1 MSLSVLSRLALAL
14 ACLTP
19 FPATAAAAE
28 GKGRRQPAPAGLRN
42 PGTRQ
47 AQPEIAP
54 ASDEGTQALARMQL
68 PPGLEAKLWAAEPML
83 ANPVAFNFDEQGRL
97 LVAETYR
104 YRTSVLDIRDYM
116 GILEEDL
123 ACRTIEDRTA
133 LIRRAFGEAGER
145 ELGLEGEVIR
155 LLADTDG
162 DGVADRSSVYADGF
176 NAPLDGIASGVLARR
191 GEVYFTNIPSLW
203 KFSGAERA
211 ETRTE
216 LSRGYG
222 VRFNFTGHD
231 LHGLI
236 FGPDGRLYFSNGDR
250 GATVRT
256 REGKVLSVPDEGA
269 IFRCWPDGS
278 HLELFATGLRNPQS
292 LVFNELGDLFTG
304 DNDCDQGD
312 EERFVH
318 VLEGGDSGWRVG
330 YQFAPLGKAGP
341 WNLERLWHPRHEGQ
355 PAYLVPPI
363 FNLED
368 GPSGIEY
375 YPGTGLNPSYRGHFF
390 ITHFKGAVASSG
402 IHTYTL
408 KPRGASYAVATAQP
422 FLRSALPTD
431 VKFGPDGRLYT
442 ADWADGWPKS
452 RRGRIYAIADPK
464 HAQDPLVRET
474 RALIGGDWTRRP
486 ATELARLLGHADWR
500 VRLEAQFE
508 LANRGDTA
516 ALEATLDD
524 PKLPETAR
532 RHALWGLGQVGA
544 RQPAALASVRN
555 HARHAEPAYAE
566 LRAQAL
572 RVLGDARNT
581 ADAELFLEALDAE
594 PARVRYFAA
603 QGLGKLRHAPAAS
616 ALFAALERNH
626 DADVA
631 LRHGLVM
638 GLTGGSN
645 LAALRTATHDASPA
659 IRLGALLALRRLG
672 RPEVTEVLQDADP
685 ALVREAAI
693 AINDVPIADGY
704 VALAALLDGPT
715 RDEPVLFRALNAHF
729 RLGRPANANALAAYA
744 ARADA
749 PPRARAEALAQL
761 AQWPKPLQR
770 DRLVGVYRPTTSPTR
785 DRAVAT
791 SALTPVIPRLF
802 APGTPAEVLT
812 AALEAMQTLELEGA
826 TETLLALLRDESR
839 PAASRVAALQ
849 LLDRRQDPRLAE
861 AVRLAGESRDPAL
874 RLAALPLATR
884 LAPETAVP
892 VLTALVERGTPAEQ
906 KAAFRSLGLSRQEA
920 ADDLIASQLRAL
932 AAGRIAPEAELEL
945 LTAAERRTGP
955 AVKALLAE
963 RTVRLA
969 ADPDPL
975 AAFHASLAGGDAER
989 GRRVF
994 ENQPVLACIRCHR
1007 AGGEGGDAG
1016 PNLAGLGTRASRREL
1031 LESILKPNAKI
1042 SPGYDTVVVTLR
1054 NGGTA
1059 AGIVAEETAD
1069 QLTLRNPENQ
1079 LVKVA
1084 KADIARRDGAPSGMP
1099 EVYAT
1104 LLSPT
1109 ELRDVVEYLASL
1121 RGESRPATNVPR
1133 ALRGPPPLTRAE

>member
-19 FPATAAAAE
+19 LPATAAAAE

-97 LVAETYR
+97 LVTETYR

-116 GILEEDL
+116 GILEDDL

-176 NAPLDGIASGVLARR
+176 NSPLDGIASGVLARR

-231 LHGLI
+231 LHGLV

-408 KPRGASYAVATAQP
+408 KPRGASYTVATAQP

-508 LANRGDTA
+508 LASRGDTA

-524 PKLPETAR
+524 PKLPELAR

-555 HARHAEPAYAE
+555 HARHAEPAHAE

-572 RVLGDARNT
+572 RVLGDARDA

-594 PARVRYFAA
+594 PLRVRYFAA
-603 QGLGKLRHAPAAS
+603 QGLGKLRHAPAAG

-631 LRHGLVM
+631 LRHALVM
-638 GLTGGSN
+638 GLTGGAN
-645 LAALRTATHDASPA
+645 LTALRTATHDASAA

-672 RPEVTEVLQDADP
+672 RPEVTEVLQDSEP

-693 AINDVPIADGY
+693 AINDVPIAEGY

-770 DRLVGVYRPTTSPTR
+770 DRLVGVYRPTASPTR
-785 DRAVAT
+785 DRTVA
-791 SALTPVIPRLF
+791 I
-802 APGTPAEVLT
+802 
-812 AALEAMQTLELEGA
+812 
-826 TETLLALLRDESR
+826 
-839 PAASRVAALQ
+839 AALQ
-849 LLDRRQDPRLAE
+849 LLDRRKDPRLAE

-892 VLTALVERGTPAEQ
+892 VLTALVERGTPTEQ
-906 KAAFRSLGLSRQEA
+906 KAAFRSLGFSRQEA
-920 ADDLIASQLRAL
+920 ADDLLATQLRAL
-932 AAGRIAPEAELEL
+932 AAGRLAPEAELEL
-945 LTAAERRTGP
+945 LTAAERREAP
-955 AVKALLAE
+955 AIKALLTE
-963 RTVRLA
+963 RTARLA

-1016 PNLAGLGTRASRREL
+1016 PNLAGLGARASRREL

-1059 AGIVAEETAD
+1059 AGIVAAETAD
-1069 QLTLRNPENQ
+1069 TLTLRNPENQ
-1079 LVKVA
+1079 LVAVA

-1121 RGESRPATNVPR
+1121 RGESRPATNQPR

>member
-1 MSLSVLSRLALAL
+1 
-14 ACLTP
+14 
-19 FPATAAAAE
+19 
-28 GKGRRQPAPAGLRN
+28 
-42 PGTRQ
+42 
-47 AQPEIAP
+47 
-54 ASDEGTQALARMQL
+54 
-68 PPGLEAKLWAAEPML
+68 
-83 ANPVAFNFDEQGRL
+83 
-97 LVAETYR
+97 
-104 YRTSVLDIRDYM
+104 
-116 GILEEDL
+116 
-123 ACRTIEDRTA
+123 
-133 LIRRAFGEAGER
+133 
-145 ELGLEGEVIR
+145 
-155 LLADTDG
+155 
-162 DGVADRSSVYADGF
+162 
-176 NAPLDGIASGVLARR
+176 
-191 GEVYFTNIPSLW
+191 
-203 KFSGAERA
+203 
-211 ETRTE
+211 
-216 LSRGYG
+216 
-222 VRFNFTGHD
+222 
-231 LHGLI
+231 
-236 FGPDGRLYFSNGDR
+236 
-250 GATVRT
+250 
-256 REGKVLSVPDEGA
+256 
-269 IFRCWPDGS
+269 
-278 HLELFATGLRNPQS
+278 
-292 LVFNELGDLFTG
+292 
-304 DNDCDQGD
+304 
-312 EERFVH
+312 
-318 VLEGGDSGWRVG
+318 
-330 YQFAPLGKAGP
+330 
-341 WNLERLWHPRHEGQ
+341 
-355 PAYLVPPI
+355 
-363 FNLED
+363 
-368 GPSGIEY
+368 
-375 YPGTGLNPSYRGHFF
+375 
-390 ITHFKGAVASSG
+390 
-402 IHTYTL
+402 
-408 KPRGASYAVATAQP
+408 
-422 FLRSALPTD
+422 
-431 VKFGPDGRLYT
+431 
-442 ADWADGWPKS
+442 
-452 RRGRIYAIADPK
+452 
-464 HAQDPLVRET
+464 
-474 RALIGGDWTRRP
+474 
-486 ATELARLLGHADWR
+486 
-500 VRLEAQFE
+500 
-508 LANRGDTA
+508 
-516 ALEATLDD
+516 
-524 PKLPETAR
+524 
-532 RHALWGLGQVGA
+532 
-544 RQPAALASVRN
+544 
-555 HARHAEPAYAE
+555 
-566 LRAQAL
+566 
-572 RVLGDARNT
+572 
-581 ADAELFLEALDAE
+581 
-594 PARVRYFAA
+594 
-603 QGLGKLRHAPAAS
+603 
-616 ALFAALERNH
+616 
-626 DADVA
+626 
-631 LRHGLVM
+631 M

>member
-1 MSLSVLSRLALAL
+1 
-14 ACLTP
+14 
-19 FPATAAAAE
+19 
-28 GKGRRQPAPAGLRN
+28 
-42 PGTRQ
+42 
-47 AQPEIAP
+47 
-54 ASDEGTQALARMQL
+54 
-68 PPGLEAKLWAAEPML
+68 
-83 ANPVAFNFDEQGRL
+83 
-97 LVAETYR
+97 
-104 YRTSVLDIRDYM
+104 
-116 GILEEDL
+116 
-123 ACRTIEDRTA
+123 
-133 LIRRAFGEAGER
+133 
-145 ELGLEGEVIR
+145 
-155 LLADTDG
+155 
-162 DGVADRSSVYADGF
+162 
-176 NAPLDGIASGVLARR
+176 
-191 GEVYFTNIPSLW
+191 
-203 KFSGAERA
+203 
-211 ETRTE
+211 
-216 LSRGYG
+216 
-222 VRFNFTGHD
+222 
-231 LHGLI
+231 
-236 FGPDGRLYFSNGDR
+236 
-250 GATVRT
+250 
-256 REGKVLSVPDEGA
+256 
-269 IFRCWPDGS
+269 
-278 HLELFATGLRNPQS
+278 
-292 LVFNELGDLFTG
+292 
-304 DNDCDQGD
+304 
-312 EERFVH
+312 
-318 VLEGGDSGWRVG
+318 
-330 YQFAPLGKAGP
+330 
-341 WNLERLWHPRHEGQ
+341 
-355 PAYLVPPI
+355 
-363 FNLED
+363 
-368 GPSGIEY
+368 
-375 YPGTGLNPSYRGHFF
+375 
-390 ITHFKGAVASSG
+390 
-402 IHTYTL
+402 
-408 KPRGASYAVATAQP
+408 
-422 FLRSALPTD
+422 
-431 VKFGPDGRLYT
+431 
-442 ADWADGWPKS
+442 
-452 RRGRIYAIADPK
+452 
-464 HAQDPLVRET
+464 
-474 RALIGGDWTRRP
+474 
-486 ATELARLLGHADWR
+486 

-508 LANRGDTA
+508 LAGRGDTA

-544 RQPAALASVRN
+544 RQPAALAAVRN
-555 HARHAEPAYAE
+555 HARNAEPAYAE

-638 GLTGGSN
+638 GLTGGAN
-645 LAALRTATHDASPA
+645 LTALRTATHDASSA

-672 RPEVTEVLQDADP
+672 RPEVTEVLQDSEP

>member
-1 MSLSVLSRLALAL
+1 
-14 ACLTP
+14 
-19 FPATAAAAE
+19 AA
-28 GKGRRQPAPAGLRN
+28 
-42 PGTRQ
+42 
-47 AQPEIAP
+47 
-54 ASDEGTQALARMQL
+54 ASDEGAQALARMQL
-68 PPGLEAKLWAAEPML
+68 PPGLQAKLWAAEPML
-83 ANPVAFNFDEQGRL
+83 ANPVAFNFDERGRIF
-97 LVAETYR
+97 VTETYR

-123 ACRTIEDRTA
+123 ACRTIEDRAA
-133 LIRRAFGEAGER
+133 LIRRAFGAAGER
-145 ELGLEGEVIR
+145 ELGQEGEVIR

-176 NAPLDGIASGVLARR
+176 NHPLDGIASGVLARR

-203 KFSGAERA
+203 KFTGAERA

-269 IFRCWPDGS
+269 VFRCWPDGS
-278 HLELFATGLRNPQS
+278 QLEVFATGLRNPQS

-355 PAYLVPPI
+355 PAYLVPPL

-368 GPSGIEY
+368 GPSGLEY
-375 YPGTGLNPSYRGHFF
+375 YPGTGLNPAYRGHFF

-408 KPRGASYAVATAQP
+408 KPRGASYEVATAQP

-452 RRGRIYAIADPK
+452 RRGRIYAISDPK

-474 RALIGGDWTRRP
+474 QALIGGDWTRRS

-508 LANRGDTA
+508 LAGRGDTA
-516 ALEATLDD
+516 TLEATLEDTSR
-524 PKLPETAR
+524 PETAR
-532 RHALWGLGQVGA
+532 RHALWALGQVGA
-544 RQPAALASVRN
+544 RQPAALTAVRN
-555 HARHAEPAYAE
+555 HARHAEPAHAE

-572 RVLGDARNT
+572 RVLGDVRAA
-581 ADAELFLEALDAE
+581 ADAPLFLEALEAE

-603 QGLGKLRHAPAAS
+603 QGLGKLRHAPAAG
-616 ALFAALERNH
+616 ALFAALKRNQ
-626 DADVA
+626 DADAA
-631 LRHGLVM
+631 LRHALVM
-638 GLTGGSN
+638 GLTGGAN

-672 RPEVTEVLQDADP
+672 RPEVVAVLQDKNP

-693 AINDVPIADGY
+693 AINDVPIAEGY
-704 VALAALLDGPT
+704 VALAALLDTPT

-729 RLGRPANANALAAYA
+729 RLGHPANANALAAYA

-770 DRLVGVYRPTTSPTR
+770 DRLVGVYRPTASPTR
-785 DRAVAT
+785 DRSVAT
-791 SALTPVIPRLF
+791 QALPPGVPRLC
-802 APGTPAEVLT
+802 APATPAEGLT
-812 AALEAMQTLELEGA
+812 AALQALPALELEGA
-826 TETLLALLRDESR
+826 TATLLALLGDEAR

-861 AVRLAGESRDPAL
+861 AVRVAGASQDPTL

-906 KAAFRSLGLSRQEA
+906 KAAFRSLGFSRQEA
-920 ADDLIASQLRAL
+920 ADDLIAAQLRAL
-932 AAGRIAPEAELEL
+932 ATGKVAPEAELEL
-945 LTAAERRTGP
+945 LNAAERRNGP
-955 AVKALLAE
+955 AVKDLLAA
-963 RTVRLA
+963 RTARLA

-1016 PNLAGLGTRASRREL
+1016 PNLAGLGARASRREL

-1042 SPGYDTVVVTLR
+1042 SAGYDTVVVTLR
-1054 NGGTA
+1054 SGGTA
-1059 AGIVAEETAD
+1059 AGIVAAETGTT
-1069 QLTLRNPENQ
+1069 LTLRNAENQ
-1079 LVKVA
+1079 LVPVA

-1099 EVYAT
+1099 EIYAT
-1104 LLSPT
+1104 LLSPA

-1121 RGESRPATNVPR
+1121 RGESRPATNQPR
-1133 ALRGPPPLTRAE
+1133 ALRGPPPAPRAE